1 MSEGRQ
7 DSSPIENLTDDLQR
21 VVNDFLSQ
29 SDLSSS
35 RQLSRSH
42 VNATFN
48 SLKVRVPRGSI
59 NWSNFWRRY
68 NLHSVKKIIVVDRPF
83 PVSQLRF
90 IADNCP
96 QLRTLHLLNCLP
108 NTRMTIAGLLMISR
122 GCPLLN
128 DLAIANCPSMIA
140 NALTLLRAGRVNGV
154 IVRTFQ
160 NLKNIKLS
168 GYSII
173 DQSIVRLVGT
183 RWPEIVKLDLMNCY
197 DLTNNAVE
205 AIGAACRNLELLSL
219 YNCRNISEKCLPA
232 LSGCP
237 RLMKLDLGETNVGDD
252 DNGYYFNE
260 LATGCQKLSVVSLSS
275 CDTMTDA
282 GVIALAKCKELV
294 DVDLDGCS
302 EISDTGVKALAGCLR
317 LEKLS
322 LSSCESVYGSAIIQI
337 ARRCP
342 KLRVLNLRRCR
353 YLSNEAV
360 VALGS
365 CQRLEILILEECMRS
380 DYENCNSYIQDSGI
394 IALAACPTLT
404 YLDISDNCELT
415 DECIK
420 ALALAHDCRISTLDV
435 RMPEVENSSI
445 RVEWQELH
453 RDAQAFF
460 ARVRASISGGER
472 KRSMP
477 SRAEDSK
484 RPRINL
490 VKTLASL
497 RF

>member
-7 DSSPIENLTDDLQR
+7 NSSHIENLTNDLQR

-48 SLKVRVPRGSI
+48 SLKVRVPSRGSI

-68 NLHSVKKIIVVDRPF
+68 NLHSVNKIIVVDRPF
-83 PVSQLRF
+83 PLSQLRF

-96 QLRTLHLLNCLP
+96 QLRTLYLLNCLP
-108 NTRMTIAGLLMISR
+108 NTRMSIAGLIMISR

-128 DLAIANCPSMIA
+128 DLAIANCPSIIA
-140 NALTLLRAGRVNGV
+140 DLPRFLRAGSLNGV
-154 IVRTFQ
+154 IVRTFP

-168 GYSII
+168 GYSIK

-183 RWPEIVKLDLMNCY
+183 RWPEIVKLDLMNCF
-197 DLTNNAVE
+197 DLTNDAVE
-205 AIGAACRNLELLSL
+205 AIGAACRNLEILSL

-237 RLMKLDLGETNVGDD
+237 RLMKLDLGETNVGDV
-252 DNGYYFNE
+252 NGYYFNE
-260 LATGCQKLSVVSLSS
+260 LATGCQKLSVVSLSN

-294 DVDLDGCS
+294 DVDLHAC
-302 EISDTGVKALAGCLR
+302 ERISDTGVKALAGCLR
-317 LEKLS
+317 LEKLN
-322 LSSCESVYGSAIIQI
+322 LCSCEYVYGSAIIQI
-337 ARRCP
+337 ARTCP
-342 KLRVLNLRRCR
+342 KLKELNLTRCR

-365 CQRLEILILEECMRS
+365 CQRLETLILEECMRS
-380 DYENCNSYIQDSGI
+380 DYENCNSYIEDSGI
-394 IALAACPTLT
+394 ISLAACPTLT

-420 ALALAHDCRISTLDV
+420 ALALAQDCRISTLDV
-435 RMPEVENSSI
+435 RMIEVEDSSI
-445 RVEWQELH
+445 RTEWQKLH